1 MENNIN
7 KNVEQWK
14 KVFYTISFGQAFSII
29 GSSIVQFAIMWYLTV
44 KTNSAIQ
51 LSISAVVGL
60 LPQAILGPFIG
71 TVVDKYKRKNIMM
84 ISDSMIAL
92 ATLILAISF
101 ISGINSINLIYFVL
115 FIRSIGSSFHSY
127 SMQASIP
134 MIVPQDKLGLS
145 TSVTQFIQSGSNIV
159 GPALGALM
167 LGYFDIGYILLIDI
181 IGAII
186 AVITLMLVNI
196 PNPIKSG
203 EDIENSGIFQEI
215 KYGYKELRKHRGLFE
230 LTIIMSVNAILCI
243 PIGTLFPLMVNSYFN
258 GGATQ
263 AGVIEML
270 FAVGML
276 LGSILIGVISN
287 KITKINL
294 IVIALLLFGIPLILS
309 GLLLRNQIFIFGT
322 FTLVMGMCAP
332 LFNSGYFIL
341 LQTIIEP
348 SVLGRVISIVTSM
361 MLIATPIGFSLA
373 GPVSEKIGINN
384 WFLISG
390 ILTVILAAICRA
402 NKNVK
407 SMESDNY

>member
-263 AGVIEML
+263 AGIIEMM

-309 GLLLRNQIFIFGT
+309 GLLLKNQIFIFGT